1 MKYSRNTFCFWFL
14 AHDHFRRIKRGGSR
28 GFVLND
34 DSLDEGFYME
44 SLNQGQNWL
53 EKYQNKFANG
63 KFSTSEHLT

>member
-1 MKYSRNTFCFWFL
+1 MC
-14 AHDHFRRIKRGGSR
+14 RIKRGGSR

-53 EKYQNKFANG
+53 EKYQNKFSNG
-63 KFSTSEHLT
+63 KSDAKVFQNKTQNHLEIRLNH